1 LMRKFSCKYLPVG
14 SLYICEAPA
23 DPKEV
28 MKYFRLVG
36 AEGGKARARNH
47 SPEELSRW
55 GKLGGRP
62 KGSTKAPKGEK

>member
-1 LMRKFSCKYLPVG
+1 MKRTR
-14 SLYICEAPA
+14 I
-23 DPKEV
+23 PKEA